1 MILELIAFLM
11 VLNSAVNIELIKLKH
26 ELNVT
31 LHALYFDALSFDLV
45 SFGGAKIGIVLFNLY
60 LLKTVRRRKDIF
72 FILIFDKYFTVSN

>member
-1 MILELIAFLM
+1 M

-60 LLKTVRRRKDIF
+60 LL
-72 FILIFDKYFTVSN
+72 